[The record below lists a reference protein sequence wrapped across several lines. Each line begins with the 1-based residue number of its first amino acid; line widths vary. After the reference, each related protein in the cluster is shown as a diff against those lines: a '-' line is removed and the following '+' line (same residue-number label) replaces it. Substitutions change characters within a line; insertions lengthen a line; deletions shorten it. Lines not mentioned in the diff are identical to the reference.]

1 MKKILLGIYFFII
14 KASIFAQTQYD
25 YYEDSDTYK
34 RPEAIDGKT
43 ILGLIVLAIIV
54 FVIWFLNA
62 CYKDWAKKHKKDRI
76 NKLLEPKPKTP
87 LEIVKEELEEAKRK
101 RGLEWERNIKAKQA
115 EEAVKILYAEYQ
127 EDHILDGIIYRFN
140 PNNWKKDAIDAF
152 TQGYIWGS
160 WRHYSY
166 LTIDEIKRKHHPLIV
181 LGYLR
186 GLEEPEIWEKYG
198 KFPG

>member
-14 KASIFAQTQYD
+14 KASILAQTQYD

-34 RPEAIDGKT
+34 RPEAIDGNT
-43 ILGLIVLAIIV
+43 ILGLIVLALIV
-54 FVIWFLNA
+54 GVIWFLNA
-62 CYKDWAKKHKKDRI
+62 CYKDWAKKHNTNKI

-87 LEIVKEELEEAKRK
+87 LEIANEQLKEAKRQ
-101 RGLEWERNIKAKQA
+101 RELEWERKIDAKLA
-115 EEAVKILYAEYQ
+115 EEAERILYAEYQ
-127 EDHILDGIIYRFN
+127 EDHILDGIIYRFD
-140 PNNWKKDAIDAF
+140 PNDWDKRAIDAF
-152 TQGYIWGS
+152 AKGYIWGS

-186 GLEEPEIWEKYG
+186 GLEEPQIWEKFG